1 MVEATKSQY
10 KDRLWTRE
18 QWRIV
23 AIFTIYH
30 NSLDHYTYCSLLYK
44 YYSLESQ
51 YVLYY
56 ISFSRIPVSSL
67 NIKNDIDKKRLI
79 S

>member
-1 MVEATKSQY
+1 M
-10 KDRLWTRE
+10 
-18 QWRIV
+18 
-23 AIFTIYH
+23 
-30 NSLDHYTYCSLLYK
+30 
-44 YYSLESQ
+44 YYD
-51 YVLYY
+51 Y